1 MNICLNTKFLF
12 IITSQKKVE
21 DRFFYDAEHYIK
33 AILEKGGST
42 DNIIVATDSSSTMVC
57 AKCPAMQGVIFISSE
72 QVLSMITALNCDN
85 LIILADCHGS
95 LFGIDSPQPIGSYAL
110 TEAIKNNKSVMN
122 VIVLFGQCFS
132 GIYNGVDLRDD
143 DKNIVYIGATGFDS
157 SFSYKLPTTTWFTNI
172 SLMAFRNWI
181 IKPIDIDGD
190 GAFTVMDLY
199 KYIAWFTTS
208 IVHELE
214 KIYTSLFIDA
224 KVKQELAKKFQEKS
238 PDMMEQLKKEAV
250 EVLGNYTIPHQ
261 VPWIL
266 NAFSAQRIIFE

>member
-1 MNICLNTKFLF
+1 
-12 IITSQKKVE
+12 
-21 DRFFYDAEHYIK
+21 
-33 AILEKGGST
+33 
-42 DNIIVATDSSSTMVC
+42 
-57 AKCPAMQGVIFISSE
+57 
-72 QVLSMITALNCDN
+72 
-85 LIILADCHGS
+85 
-95 LFGIDSPQPIGSYAL
+95 
-110 TEAIKNNKSVMN
+110 
-122 VIVLFGQCFS
+122 
-132 GIYNGVDLRDD
+132 
-143 DKNIVYIGATGFDS
+143 
-157 SFSYKLPTTTWFTNI
+157 
-172 SLMAFRNWI
+172 
-181 IKPIDIDGD
+181 
-190 GAFTVMDLY
+190 MDLY